1 MSLTGAGCH
10 ERFGQGFL
18 PTVNSRTKLAQC
30 HAELGTFAEG
40 RALWDEGLR
49 IAEAVAHPGSLM
61 MAYWGSGVLALRQG
75 DLPMALHLLEH
86 AMGIC
91 QDADLPFYFPGVAE
105 PLGARHVLAGS
116 VADAVPLLS
125 QALEQTV
132 GTAIV
137 GFQAFCS
144 LSLGEMHSLAERALA
159 QVGGVGSLVAGA

>member
-1 MSLTGAGCH
+1 
-10 ERFGQGFL
+10 
-18 PTVNSRTKLAQC
+18 
-30 HAELGTFAEG
+30 
-40 RALWDEGLR
+40 
-49 IAEAVAHPGSLM
+49 M

-105 PLGARHVLAGS
+105 PLGARHVLAGR

-144 LSLGEMHSLAERALA
+144 LSLGEVHSLAERALA